1 MAKSAKTKK
10 IVKVKKVRTPE
21 EKAARKIRRKEKRDS
36 RKIVHELKERIEAAK
51 SNVEVIAAAAVLT
64 SDGLPF
70 SKSVDNPES
79 LLGMLAAEAADKKVL
94 TISAEIKALAK
105 FREKKFAPSAVEHIL
120 AVESL

>member
-51 SNVEVIAAAAVLT
+51 SNVEVIAAYL
-64 SDGLPF
+64 GEP
-70 SKSVDNPES
+70 VDE
-79 LLGMLAAEAADKKVL
+79 
-94 TISAEIKALAK
+94 
-105 FREKKFAPSAVEHIL
+105 EKKPIA
-120 AVESL
+120 